1 MAAEGLSGAV
11 GVLRACQVLGV
22 SRATLYRRR
31 LPAQAGR
38 PLVCARVVRW
48 QSQPGRA
55 LRPEEREAVLEVL
68 HSERFVDQAPAE
80 VYARLLDEERRYLCS
95 IRTMYRILA
104 ANQEVRE
111 RRDQVRHPAHPKP
124 VLVARGPKQVWSWDI
139 TKLRG
144 PAKWVVYYLYVLLD
158 IFSRYVVGWM
168 VAERESAALAER
180 LIRESCAKQGV
191 ERNRLVVHADRGPAM
206 TSGTV
211 TMLYALLGITPSHS
225 RPRVSN
231 DNPYSESQF
240 KTLKYHPEFPDRFG
254 STSHARSFCGGF
266 FHWYNTEHHHSALA
280 LLTPEVVHYGRAL
293 EVLADRQRILDL
305 AYARNPERFV
315 HGRPR
320 VSEPPGEVWINQPGT
335 EVMLEDGAH

>member
-1 MAAEGLSGAV
+1 M
-11 GVLRACQVLGV
+11 GVLRACDVLGV

-31 LPAQAGR
+31 R
-38 PLVCARVVRW
+38 PRLRAVRLKA
-48 QSQPGRA
+48 SSPRTLRA
-55 LRPEEREAVLEVL
+55 EEREAVLELL

-80 VYARLLDEERRYLCS
+80 VYARLLDQGRYLCS
-95 IRTMYRILA
+95 IRTMYRILEA
-104 ANQEVRE
+104 AQEVRE
-111 RRDQVRHPAHPKP
+111 RRDQARHPPHPKP
-124 VLVARGPKQVWSWDI
+124 VLLARGPNQVWSWDI

-144 PAKWVVYYLYVLLD
+144 PVKWVVYHLYVLLD

-180 LIRESCAKQGV
+180 LIRESCLRQGV
-191 ERNRLVVHADRGPAM
+191 KRNQLVVHADRGPQM

-211 TMLYALLGITPSHS
+211 TMLYALLGITPSYS

-254 STSHARSFCGGF
+254 SPLHARSFCASF
-266 FHWYNTEHHHSALA
+266 FQWYNTEHHHSALA
-280 LLTPEVVHYGRAL
+280 LLTPEVVHYGRTL
-293 EVLADRQRILDL
+293 EVLAQRQRVLDQ

-315 HGRPR
+315 QGRPR
-320 VSEPPGEVWINQPGT
+320 VALPPAEVWINQPGR
-335 EVMLEDGAH
+335 EVMPEDIAH

>member
-1 MAAEGLSGAV
+1 MAAEELSGAV

-31 LPAQAGR
+31 R
-38 PLVCARVVRW
+38 PPLCARGARR
-48 QSQPGRA
+48 QRSPLRA
-55 LRPEEREAVLEVL
+55 LGAVEREAVLEVL
-68 HSERFVDQAPAE
+68 HSERFVNQAPAE

-95 IRTMYRILA
+95 VRTMYRILA

-111 RRDQVRHPAHPKP
+111 RRDQARHPAHPKP

-168 VAERESAALAER
+168 VAEGESAALAER
-180 LIRESCAKQGV
+180 LIRETCARHGV
-191 ERNRLVVHADRGPAM
+191 ERKQLVVHADRGPAM

-211 TMLYALLGITPSHS
+211 TMLYALLGITPSYS

-254 STSHARSFCGGF
+254 SASHARSFCASF

-280 LLTPEVVHYGRAL
+280 LLTPEVVHYGRTL
-293 EVLADRQRILDL
+293 EVLAHRQRVLDL

-315 HGRPR
+315 HGWPR
-320 VSEPPGEVWINQPGT
+320 VPVPPAEVWINRPGR
-335 EVMLEDGAH
+335 EVMLEDVTH